1 MIDLDHNATTKP
13 SPGVVEALARGLT
26 ELWHNPSSVHR
37 AGQAARA
44 AMERARRSLADLLG
58 ASPREIVLT
67 SGGTEAIN
75 LAIRGL
81 LDAVGPRQPPPA
93 LITTRTEHAA
103 VRDLAEELART
114 GKARVTWVDVNRRG
128 VVDPAALERACEQAA
143 GIHLACVQWANNETG
158 VIQPVAEIARI
169 SRHHG
174 GVFLCDATQWVGK
187 MPVGSLDPF
196 DMLVFAPHKFHGPKG
211 VGVFWSRRGV
221 RYRPTAL
228 GSQELG
234 RRGGTENL
242 PGILGAGV
250 ASDEAAS
257 WLADPSARSSLAG
270 LRDRLEQTILA
281 AIADASVNGAGGDRL
296 WNTTNIA
303 FPKLEAEAILL
314 ALSEQGVNASA
325 GAACSSGSLDPSP
338 VLLAMGVPP
347 EAAHGS
353 VRFSLSR
360 HSTLDEIDRAAAIV
374 IAVVR
379 RLYAS
384 MSGLS

>member
-1 MIDLDHNATTKP
+1 VIDLDHNATTKP
-13 SPGVVEALARGLT
+13 SPGVVEAVARGLT

-75 LAIRGL
+75 LAIRGF
-81 LDAVGPRQPPPA
+81 LDAVGPRQTPPA

-114 GKARVTWVDVNRRG
+114 GKARVIWVDVDRRG

-158 VIQPVAEIARI
+158 VIQPVTEIARI